1 MNFDKDLE
9 CRVLGMCLVEPEA
22 FRTAIQILSVNDFG
36 FVDNQLIFVSIQS
49 VFESTGTVDPVLV
62 AKDLQGK
69 GELKRIGGPIYL
81 YDLNAVVVETDSIKF
96 YCEILKELSIK
107 RKIDQICA
115 KAKMQV
121 SDEGVTAAEVLATLT
136 SDIDQIS
143 GVAHQLESMTAL
155 ELMNMDIKP
164 VQWVVPTLIPDG
176 LTILAGDAKIGKSFL
191 GGISPLQ
198 LQRVVSHCL
207 K

>member
-69 GELKRIGGPIYL
+69 GELKRIGGPIHL
-81 YDLNAVVVETDSIKF
+81 YDLNAVVTDTDSIKF

-121 SDEGVTAAEVLATLT
+121 SDEGVTAAEVTRDPHIRYRPNIWCRA
-136 SDIDQIS
+136 SARKHNS
-143 GVAHQLESMTAL
+143 
-155 ELMNMDIKP
+155 
-164 VQWVVPTLIPDG
+164 
-176 LTILAGDAKIGKSFL
+176 IGTDEHGHKTCAM
-191 GGISPLQ
+191 G
-198 LQRVVSHCL
+198 CA
-207 K
+207 